1 MNHKPLIQN
10 DLNYKLYRIRCDTLS
25 LVNTRINISGHKEES
40 GVNGSCVIVCSE
52 LKMDSKS
59 MIYCDD
65 TLEGGNIVVVM
76 DNVLL
81 KRDQYLLFCGYLKH
95 IGLKLRRKWRKK
107 FSEIIN
113 LFCWSD
119 YKDMNNKREIY
130 RFEKMPR
137 IVDKLGRNI
146 NDKRDEDELLLE
158 FLYETGSEMYS
169 YKDWE
174 EMNKENDRKLQIEN
188 VIRFL

>member
-1 MNHKPLIQN
+1 M
-10 DLNYKLYRIRCDTLS
+10 
-25 LVNTRINISGHKEES
+25 NTRINISGNREES

-52 LKMDSKS
+52 LEMDNKS

-65 TLEGGNIVVVM
+65 TLDGGNIVIVM

-81 KRDQYLLFCGYLKH
+81 DRDQYLLFCGYLRM
-95 IGLKLRRKWRKK
+95 IGIKLRRKWRKK

-113 LFCWSD
+113 LFCWSE
-119 YKDMNNKREIY
+119 YGEIKNKREIY

-137 IVDKLGRNI
+137 IVDKLGRDI
-146 NDKRDEDELLLE
+146 SGKRDEDELLLE
-158 FLYETGSEMYS
+158 YLYETGSEMYS
-169 YKDWE
+169 YKDWQDI
-174 EMNKENDRKLQIEN
+174 NRENDKKLQIEN

>member
-1 MNHKPLIQN
+1 MFYW
-10 DLNYKLYRIRCDTLS
+10 NYVEFEQ
-25 LVNTRINISGHKEES
+25 LVSFLQFAE
-40 GVNGSCVIVCSE
+40 CS
-52 LKMDSKS
+52 
-59 MIYCDD
+59 
-65 TLEGGNIVVVM
+65 TV
-76 DNVLL
+76 
-81 KRDQYLLFCGYLKH
+81 
-95 IGLKLRRKWRKK
+95 K

-119 YKDMNNKREIY
+119 YKDIKNKREIY

-137 IVDKLGRNI
+137 IVDKLGREI
-146 NDKRDEDELLLE
+146 NDKREEDELLLE

-174 EMNKENDRKLQIEN
+174 LINREYDRKLHIEN

>member
-1 MNHKPLIQN
+1 
-10 DLNYKLYRIRCDTLS
+10 
-25 LVNTRINISGHKEES
+25 
-40 GVNGSCVIVCSE
+40 
-52 LKMDSKS
+52 

-65 TLEGGNIVVVM
+65 ILDGGNIVIIM

-81 KRDQYLLFCGYLKH
+81 KRDQYLLFCGYLRD
-95 IGLKLRRKWRKK
+95 IGLRLKRKWRKK

-113 LFCWSD
+113 LYCWSE
-119 YKDMNNKREIY
+119 YKEREIY

-137 IVDKLGRNI
+137 IVDKLGRNL
-146 NDKRDEDELLLE
+146 NDQRDEDELLLE

-174 EMNKENDRKLQIEN
+174 LLNRENDNKLQIEN